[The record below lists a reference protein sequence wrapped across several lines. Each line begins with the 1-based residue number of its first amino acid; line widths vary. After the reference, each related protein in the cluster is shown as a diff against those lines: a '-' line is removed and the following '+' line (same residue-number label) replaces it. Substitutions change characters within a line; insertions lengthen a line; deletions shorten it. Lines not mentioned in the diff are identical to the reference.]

1 MWYLILVSLI
11 WAFSFGLIKTYLTGL
26 DPLFVGAARLGV
38 AFLVFLPFVRFRNLN
53 ASLIVRFLFI
63 GGVQYGLMYGSY
75 IYTYQFLEAHK
86 IALFTVTTPL
96 LVTLLDDLFENRFQS
111 RFLFF
116 ALLSVL
122 GAVLIY
128 YQAPDLKGALIGI
141 SLLQFSNLCFAFG
154 QVYYRRLALQ
164 NTSLKSTE
172 HFALLYAGGLLVSLI
187 LVAVGT
193 DYTRTSV
200 TGIQVVVI
208 LFLGILASG
217 IGFFLWNYGATKTN
231 AGTLAAL
238 NNLKVPLAVMVSLL
252 FFEDL
257 GGDALI
263 RLILGG
269 GIIIFAIAWSE
280 RYARRA
286 SS

>member
-53 ASLIVRFLFI
+53 ASRIVRFLFI